1 MDQYYILNFCKITSE
16 EETCDFSQQM
26 RELRH
31 FFFLIFF
38 SFLFFLVALLE
49 YLVHFHLTLTDVSWW
64 LKVNLHPSL
73 KQRWDYS
80 IQACSVTCI
89 RMCCFSVAGFALK
102 PGLVWLSETF
112 QKKVMAVDEARM
124 TSFFVF
130 FLSFLLSFA
139 RFLSPDISSLFWIF
153 SSLPFKTHHWS
164 SGSYKCKCVCRDSRF
179 LITVWFSKHGCE
191 YIFIYFLLYN
201 VVILITSTC
210 CIHVKTI
217 SCWHFWKLYEIEYM
231 VRRNP

>member
-1 MDQYYILNFCKITSE
+1 MTEMCHPLYLTKWINTTSSTSAKLLLKRKHVTFLNRWENYDI
-16 EETCDFSQQM
+16 
-26 RELRH
+26 
-31 FFFLIFF
+31 FFFSFFF

-124 TSFFVF
+124 TSFFF
-130 FLSFLLSFA
+130 FFCPFFCLLLDFSLLTFLHCSEYLAVFLLKHTIEAQDLTSANVFA
-139 RFLSPDISSLFWIF
+139 ETADFSLLSDSVSMAVNTFL
-153 SSLPFKTHHWS
+153 
-164 SGSYKCKCVCRDSRF
+164 
-179 LITVWFSKHGCE
+179 
-191 YIFIYFLLYN
+191 YIFYC
-201 VVILITSTC
+201 T
-210 CIHVKTI
+210 
-217 SCWHFWKLYEIEYM
+217 M
-231 VRRNP
+231 